1 MLLNNFISLLR
12 NGISKNNPTIKNI
25 DNINVQI
32 TGNTS
37 LSYIDP
43 LKTSPYVVN
52 NYSSGNYGLV
62 FGDGT
67 TPPQLTDYNLENVV
81 ETFTTSNTNISI
93 TNNKLILGQ
102 VVTATSDMTISEVG
116 VFLYT
121 VSDYSK
127 TKRCILARTVLSEPV
142 VLQAGDS
149 KTFTAEIDFNS
160 FIDNVNNL

>member
-12 NGISKNNPTIKNI
+12 KGIYNNEPTIKNI
-25 DNINVQI
+25 DNSDASIFSIN
-32 TGNTS
+32 N
-37 LSYIDP
+37 LSYINP
-43 LKTSPYVVN
+43 LVTSVIVN
-52 NYSSGNYGLV
+52 SSYAAGSYGLV

-81 ETFTTSNTNISI
+81 ETFTTSNTNISM

-116 VFLYT
+116 VFLY
-121 VSDYSK
+121 SQNNYNK
-127 TKRCILARTVLSEPV
+127 TKRCILTRTVLSEPV
-142 VLQAGDS
+142 VLTAGQS

-160 FIDNVNNL
+160 FVDNVNNL